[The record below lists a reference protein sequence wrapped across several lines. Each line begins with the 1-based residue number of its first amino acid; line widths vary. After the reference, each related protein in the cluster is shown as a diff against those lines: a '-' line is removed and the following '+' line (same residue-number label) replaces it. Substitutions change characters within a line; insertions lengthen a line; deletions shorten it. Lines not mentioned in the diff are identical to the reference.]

1 MTFPV
6 PLPVAEA
13 VVTVGGADPGV
24 TAEKEEVAEEEVEE
38 GGWGSRTSSLF
49 SPRVEVGEDMERM
62 GNR

>member
-1 MTFPV
+1 M
-6 PLPVAEA
+6 
-13 VVTVGGADPGV
+13 GGTDPGV
-24 TAEKEEVAEEEVEE
+24 TAEKEEVAEEDVEE